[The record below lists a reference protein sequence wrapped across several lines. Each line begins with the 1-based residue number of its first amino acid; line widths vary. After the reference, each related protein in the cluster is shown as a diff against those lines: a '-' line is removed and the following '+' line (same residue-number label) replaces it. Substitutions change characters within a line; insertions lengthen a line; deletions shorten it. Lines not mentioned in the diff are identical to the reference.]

1 VISIHTAC
9 VGNVHPCHGSPPF
22 FVPCLCRFVAIVP
35 DLIKRHLQCT
45 RHFLQRFDGRN
56 SVAVLNAGDV
66 TPQLTCSFLDV
77 ALGQF
82 SLVSLNSQTL
92 TYQHGTVSDNFSF

>member
-1 VISIHTAC
+1 MISIHTAC
-9 VGNVHPCHGSPPF
+9 VVNVHPCHGSPPF
-22 FVPCLCRFVAIVP
+22 FVPCLCKFVAIVP
-35 DLIKRHLQCT
+35 ELIKR
-45 RHFLQRFDGRN
+45 RHFLQRFYGRN

-92 TYQHGTVSDNFSF
+92 TYQHGTVPDNFSF